1 MNVFTSLRDLKR
13 IKNIVSVLFKHEF
26 GYFIERLDLKKYLR
40 FNRKIQQ
47 AKFSEQTLTPKRF
60 RLAMEELGGSFIKLG
75 QLLSLRPD
83 LLPKEYC
90 EEFFKLQDNVRP
102 LSYRQVKSII
112 EKEFKQPLRQ
122 IFKSLDKHP
131 IASASIGQV
140 HKGKLKSGEKVAVKV
155 QRPNMKE
162 LFEADIDIMYK
173 LAGMLE
179 KRVPETKLYRP
190 TQIIKEFEEYTKK
203 ELDHSQEAKNI
214 DDFSKV
220 NQNKDIV
227 VPKVFWNYTKQKVLT
242 MEFIDG
248 KKIHN
253 VKKFSDI
260 NSYERI
266 VMNNIASSTIKQIL
280 EYRIFHADPHPGNI
294 LLLWD
299 NKIAL
304 LDFGIVGRLDEDL
317 AEKIENVFISLMKP
331 NSSLLANS
339 LIKLNFVDKKVSQIE
354 LKKDLSE
361 NLSKYYSVSSKEFNL
376 TEAMY
381 SVLAVS
387 RKYEMQFPN
396 DFVLLVK
403 TLITVDGLAKTIYPS
418 FNFIE
423 ELKPYTQ
430 ELIRKK
436 SSTKYLIDS
445 LKKTLLD
452 FKNTFSKA
460 PQEFKKT
467 MRAVQSPKV
476 KVDIEDADVQ
486 KFVLELDRSSNRVSF
501 GLIIAALLIG
511 SALMFAAK
519 LPPFVY
525 DLSLVGIIFLIV
537 AIIVSLLLVGSIYRE
552 GRFKK

>member
-190 TQIIKEFEEYTKK
+190 T
-203 ELDHSQEAKNI
+203 
-214 DDFSKV
+214 
-220 NQNKDIV
+220 
-227 VPKVFWNYTKQKVLT
+227 
-242 MEFIDG
+242 
-248 KKIHN
+248 
-253 VKKFSDI
+253 
-260 NSYERI
+260 
-266 VMNNIASSTIKQIL
+266 
-280 EYRIFHADPHPGNI
+280 
-294 LLLWD
+294 
-299 NKIAL
+299 
-304 LDFGIVGRLDEDL
+304 
-317 AEKIENVFISLMKP
+317 
-331 NSSLLANS
+331 
-339 LIKLNFVDKKVSQIE
+339 
-354 LKKDLSE
+354 LS
-361 NLSKYYSVSSKEFNL
+361 
-376 TEAMY
+376 
-381 SVLAVS
+381 
-387 RKYEMQFPN
+387 P
-396 DFVLLVK
+396 
-403 TLITVDGLAKTIYPS
+403 
-418 FNFIE
+418 
-423 ELKPYTQ
+423 
-430 ELIRKK
+430 
-436 SSTKYLIDS
+436 
-445 LKKTLLD
+445 
-452 FKNTFSKA
+452 
-460 PQEFKKT
+460 
-467 MRAVQSPKV
+467 
-476 KVDIEDADVQ
+476 
-486 KFVLELDRSSNRVSF
+486 
-501 GLIIAALLIG
+501 
-511 SALMFAAK
+511 
-519 LPPFVY
+519 
-525 DLSLVGIIFLIV
+525 
-537 AIIVSLLLVGSIYRE
+537 
-552 GRFKK
+552 